1 MNGDYECMVCGYTE
15 HNPISQ
21 TCPSCHHTTLSA
33 MTSDADEI
41 DKLESKIAR
50 LEEAGDRLC
59 DIADSN
65 SFCCWKKEK
74 FLTSQSDEDGHD
86 EGCAVL
92 AWQRAKDGKK

>member
-1 MNGDYECMVCGYTE
+1 MNGDYECMICGYTE

-50 LEEAGDRLC
+50 LVEAGDKMANMGGYCCTNHERWQVMMV
-59 DIADSN
+59 DTDSHSPDCPVTLWN
-65 SFCCWKKEK
+65 KEAH
-74 FLTSQSDEDGHD
+74 E
-86 EGCAVL
+86 
-92 AWQRAKDGKK
+92 